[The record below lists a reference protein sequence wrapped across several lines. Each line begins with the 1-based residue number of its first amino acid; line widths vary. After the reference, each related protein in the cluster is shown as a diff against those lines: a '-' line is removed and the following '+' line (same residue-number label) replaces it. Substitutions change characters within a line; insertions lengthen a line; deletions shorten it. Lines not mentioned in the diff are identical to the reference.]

1 MKFGWAAKQNITFF
15 PSITDTSILLQK
27 SLGILSVL
35 LDMVIFIDRRVFL
48 LWNLLA
54 NLEIIYS

>member
-35 LDMVIFIDRRVFL
+35 LDMVLFIDRRVFL